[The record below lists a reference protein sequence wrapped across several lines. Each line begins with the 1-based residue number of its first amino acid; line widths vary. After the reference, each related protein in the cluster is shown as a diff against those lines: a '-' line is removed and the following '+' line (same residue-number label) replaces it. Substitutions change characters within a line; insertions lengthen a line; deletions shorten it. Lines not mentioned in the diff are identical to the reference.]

1 MVMPAIPSISAG
13 GGGPSGASSGNS
25 MFDSSGFNVNFGS
38 GEITSSATKAGDLM
52 TYVPYALAAL
62 VAIAWFKFNRNKA

>member
-1 MVMPAIPSISAG
+1 MAMPAIPSISAG

-38 GEITSSATKAGDLM
+38 GGVTSSATAAGSDLM
-52 TYVPYALAAL
+52 AYIPYALAAL
-62 VAIAWFKFNRNKA
+62 VASAWFKSNRKA